1 MRNFFKWHAV
11 CLPSLKNTNNFVV
24 MENRD
29 VDVCSLF
36 FTLQY
41 RGLAPMY
48 YRGSA
53 AAIVVYDISSEVS
66 VVCGMC
72 ECVCVG
78 M

>member
-1 MRNFFKWHAV
+1 M
-11 CLPSLKNTNNFVV
+11 LS
-24 MENRD
+24 
-29 VDVCSLF
+29 F